1 MTTTGLTRLALATVA
16 LLAAAPAMAHHS
28 IAAEFD
34 MNKPVTFTGT
44 VTKIEWTNPH
54 IYTHVEVKEPDGKV
68 VEYRVEGGPPNA
80 LYRAGWRKDT
90 LKPGDTVTVSGLRA
104 KISTSMNIGVANVS
118 MADGRKIFATGSPGP
133 AAPAPEARRPEPR
146 AASCV
151 GRRPSPRRRPPAL
164 AREPRDRCLSRS
176 AMMQMLWCRGD

>member
-1 MTTTGLTRLALATVA
+1 MTRLANRLAMAGAA
-16 LLAAAPAMAHHS
+16 LLMAFMAAVPATAHHS

-34 MNKPVTFTGT
+34 MNKSVTFTGT

-54 IYTHVEVKEPDGKV
+54 IYTHVQVKEPDGKL

-104 KISTSMNIGVANVS
+104 KIATSMNIGVANLTT
-118 MADGRKIFATGSPGP
+118 ADGKRIFATGAPGP
-133 AAPAPEARRPEPR
+133 AA
-146 AASCV
+146 
-151 GRRPSPRRRPPAL
+151 
-164 AREPRDRCLSRS
+164 
-176 AMMQMLWCRGD
+176 QQ

>member
-1 MTTTGLTRLALATVA
+1 
-16 LLAAAPAMAHHS
+16 
-28 IAAEFD
+28 
-34 MNKPVTFTGT
+34 VTFTGT

-104 KISTSMNIGVANVS
+104 KIPTSMNIGVANLTT
-118 MADGRKIFATGSPGP
+118 ADGKRIFATGGG
-133 AAPAPEARRPEPR
+133 APAPA
-146 AASCV
+146 
-151 GRRPSPRRRPPAL
+151 
-164 AREPRDRCLSRS
+164 
-176 AMMQMLWCRGD
+176 QQ

>member
-1 MTTTGLTRLALATVA
+1 MKNLLLGGSTRLPLAPPVP
-16 LLAAAPAMAHHS
+16 APHS

-34 MNKPVTFTGT
+34 INKPVTFTGT

-54 IYTHVEVKEPDGKV
+54 IYTHVEVKEPDGKL

-104 KISTSMNIGVANVS
+104 KIATSTNIGVANITT
-118 MADGRKIFATGSPGP
+118 ADGKRVFANGGGGG
-133 AAPAPEARRPEPR
+133 AA
-146 AASCV
+146 
-151 GRRPSPRRRPPAL
+151 
-164 AREPRDRCLSRS
+164 
-176 AMMQMLWCRGD
+176 